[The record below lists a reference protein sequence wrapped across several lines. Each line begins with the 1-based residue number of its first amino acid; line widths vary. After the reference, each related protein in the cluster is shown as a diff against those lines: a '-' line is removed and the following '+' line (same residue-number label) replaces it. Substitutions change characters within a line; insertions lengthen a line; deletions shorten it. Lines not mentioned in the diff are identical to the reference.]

1 MASNLK
7 TDNASEFFSLAELH
21 DATQLRFAAKQ
32 FIVTQFYDVK
42 KTDGWKKLQ
51 STSPQLTEEIIE
63 ELAELVHQL
72 KLTE

>member
-1 MASNLK
+1 
-7 TDNASEFFSLAELH
+7 
-21 DATQLRFAAKQ
+21 LRFAAKQ